1 LNHVVVGVLRSA
13 FEAGE
18 AFSRRIRRGDAIL
31 GGFLE
36 RTGAKVN

>member
-1 LNHVVVGVLRSA
+1 LNYVAVGVLRSA